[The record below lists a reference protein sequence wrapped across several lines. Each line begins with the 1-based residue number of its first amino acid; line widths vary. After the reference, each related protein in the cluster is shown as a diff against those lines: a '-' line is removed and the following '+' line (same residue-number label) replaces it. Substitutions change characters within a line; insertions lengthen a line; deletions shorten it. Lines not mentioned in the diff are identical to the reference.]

1 MSYNQVV
8 PLRGRSAAE
17 AVSRYSGRESTHSPL
32 AHSWASA
39 RKHMWGLSLRVRLSG
54 TCGIRAHSAAGA
66 ARPLDAKSVILYNLA
81 GALVNMTIDSVFPP
95 FAQNQNAISNN
106 RLVFSVAVS
115 TSDCTSIFFIF
126 AIVCA
131 EYAIISDEHLV
142 PLSGTGAI

>member
-17 AVSRYSGRESTHSPL
+17 AVSRCGGRESTRSPL

-39 RKHMWGLSLRVRLSG
+39 REHVWGLSLRVRLSG

-66 ARPLDAKSVILYNLA
+66 ARPLDAKSVILYNFNV
-81 GALVNMTIDSVFPP
+81 ALVNMTIDSVFPP
-95 FAQNQNAISNN
+95 FTQNQNSIPNN

-115 TSDCTSIFFIF
+115 TSVCTSIFFML
-126 AIVCA
+126 AIACA

>member
-1 MSYNQVV
+1 
-8 PLRGRSAAE
+8 
-17 AVSRYSGRESTHSPL
+17 
-32 AHSWASA
+32 
-39 RKHMWGLSLRVRLSG
+39 
-54 TCGIRAHSAAGA
+54 
-66 ARPLDAKSVILYNLA
+66 
-81 GALVNMTIDSVFPP
+81 MTIDSVFPP

-142 PLSGTGAI
+142 PLSAPVPYKDSRFQAKFC